1 MTTETKKTGT
11 KTGTK
16 AIREALLTLGLSHD
30 VSAAWAEVKAIEEA
44 AQTLNRLHLGD
55 FTTSIRDSEEV
66 RDTTPDDASTWDHPD
81 VKAWSDAAGTMRAVA
96 ANAPK
101 EGASASVHAPETGNA
116 KHWADL
122 YFNMLE
128 VAKANGFDS
137 LTDAITCGRK
147 WTRLLSMLED
157 ARAVEGVFWAALR
170 EVAPRLHEKLSRTDM
185 QSVEEALAKAIRWAA
200 NIDGASDGEG
210 PEDGS

>member
-66 RDTTPDDASTWDHPD
+66 RDTTPDGASTWDHPD

-101 EGASASVHAPETGNA
+101 AG
-116 KHWADL
+116 D
-122 YFNMLE
+122 
-128 VAKANGFDS
+128 
-137 LTDAITCGRK
+137 
-147 WTRLLSMLED
+147 
-157 ARAVEGVFWAALR
+157 
-170 EVAPRLHEKLSRTDM
+170 
-185 QSVEEALAKAIRWAA
+185 
-200 NIDGASDGEG
+200 
-210 PEDGS
+210 